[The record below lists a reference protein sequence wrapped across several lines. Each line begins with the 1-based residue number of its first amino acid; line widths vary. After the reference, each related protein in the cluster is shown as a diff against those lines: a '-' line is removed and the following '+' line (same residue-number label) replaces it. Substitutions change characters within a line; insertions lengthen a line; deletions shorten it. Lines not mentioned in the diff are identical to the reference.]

1 MGKDT
6 PGCVACHTSAA
17 GIFNFNDNS
26 LATSCLTMNDDVED
40 DFAKVNGQETLGRKE
55 GGAMSDDRWVGVWM
69 GGEGVALGPG
79 VSCQTQR

>member
-1 MGKDT
+1 
-6 PGCVACHTSAA
+6 
-17 GIFNFNDNS
+17 
-26 LATSCLTMNDDVED
+26 MNDDVED